1 MNEKKCI
8 PKSWLCDGVKD
19 CSFGDD
25 EDSSLCSQSLGQPSG
40 QVMNGQPSGQ
50 VMNDQK
56 MAGQNLILEYI
67 CLGPFSKY
75 QNETNILIPLSSP
88 RQVIP
93 IRWLCDGE
101 QDCEKG
107 DDEKFCD
114 PPYPV
119 KVPFPVLSLNG
130 SSFNSTSTN
139 GSSFVDISING
150 TSINSNAINGSLINL
165 LEVLN
170 GTTMTNEPVM
180 SGTMNGTE
188 IIQTAIDA
196 TTSSSPLSS
205 SSSSSFFSSSFSENI
220 TT

>member
-8 PKSWLCDGVKD
+8 PKSWLCDGVED

-25 EDSSLCSQSLGQPSG
+25 EYSSLCSQSLGQPSG
-40 QVMNGQPSGQ
+40 RVMNS
-50 VMNDQK
+50 QK
-56 MAGQNLILEYI
+56 MTGQNLTLEYI

-75 QNETNILIPLSSP
+75 QNKTNNILIPLSSP

-93 IRWLCDGE
+93 IGWLCDGD

-119 KVPFPVLSLNG
+119 KVPLPVLSLNG
-130 SSFNSTSTN
+130 SFSNSTLTN
-139 GSSFVDISING
+139 GSSLIDSSING
-150 TSINSNAINGSLINL
+150 TSINSNGSVINL
-165 LEVLN
+165 LEALN
-170 GTTMTNEPVM
+170 GTTMTNEPVP
-180 SGTMNGTE
+180 SGTMNGTGINE
-188 IIQTAIDA
+188 TFIDT

-205 SSSSSFFSSSFSENI
+205 SLSSSSFSPSFPGNI

>member
-25 EDSSLCSQSLGQPSG
+25 EDSSLCSQSFGQPSG
-40 QVMNGQPSGQ
+40 QL
-50 VMNDQK
+50 MNDQK
-56 MAGQNLILEYI
+56 MNGQNLTLEYI

-75 QNETNILIPLSSP
+75 QNKTNVLIPLSSP

-119 KVPFPVLSLNG
+119 KAPLPVIVPFPVEVPFPALSPNG

-139 GSSFVDISING
+139 GSSFIDSSING
-150 TSINSNAINGSLINL
+150 TSINSNGSVINL
-165 LEVLN
+165 LEVIN
-170 GTTMTNEPVM
+170 GTTMTNGLVM
-180 SGTMNGTE
+180 SDTMNGTGINE
-188 IIQTAIDA
+188 TVID
-196 TTSSSPLSS
+196 TITSSSPLSS
-205 SSSSSFFSSSFSENI
+205 SSPFH
-220 TT
+220 